1 MSPDDKAR
9 HKLDPEEAIRR
20 IAKARQLLTAEVHKV
35 IIGQD
40 DMIEQMLICL
50 FARGHCLTIGVP
62 GLAKTLTVA
71 TLAKALH
78 MKFSRIQF
86 TPDLMPSDI
95 TGTEIIEEDVATGK
109 RQFRFVRGPI
119 FANMV
124 LADEINRAPPKTQ
137 SALLQAMQEH
147 QITALGTTYEL
158 DQPFL
163 VMATQNPIEQEG
175 TYPLPEAQLDRFMLS
190 VDVSYPT
197 REEERQIVK
206 STTRGEMQ
214 DVKAVLRARDVLK
227 MQQIVRQVP
236 VSDHVV
242 DYAVDLA
249 RATRPNEPGALDFVQ
264 NWLAWGAGPRAA
276 QYLVLGAKSRAVLHG
291 RFAAACDD
299 VRALAHA
306 VLRHRIFTNFNA
318 DAEGVDVDQV
328 IDRLLETVPE
338 PTYEESAKA

>member
-291 RFAAACDD
+291 RFAASCDD

-338 PTYEESAKA
+338 PTYEEPAKA

>member
-1 MSPDDKAR
+1 MPAEETVR
-9 HKLDPEEAIRR
+9 HKLDPEEAVRR
-20 IAKARQLLTAEVHKV
+20 VAKARELLTTEVHKV

-62 GLAKTLTVA
+62 GLAKTLTVS

-95 TGTEIIEEDVATGK
+95 TGTEIIEEDTATGK
-109 RQFRFVRGPI
+109 RHFRFVRGPI
-119 FANMV
+119 FANIV

-158 DQPFL
+158 DEPFL

-190 VDVSYPT
+190 VDVGYPS
-197 REEERQIVK
+197 RDEEREIVR
-206 STTRGEMQ
+206 STTRSG
-214 DVKAVLRARDVLK
+214 
-227 MQQIVRQVP
+227 
-236 VSDHVV
+236 
-242 DYAVDLA
+242 
-249 RATRPNEPGALDFVQ
+249 
-264 NWLAWGAGPRAA
+264 
-276 QYLVLGAKSRAVLHG
+276 
-291 RFAAACDD
+291 
-299 VRALAHA
+299 
-306 VLRHRIFTNFNA
+306 
-318 DAEGVDVDQV
+318 
-328 IDRLLETVPE
+328 
-338 PTYEESAKA
+338 